1 MQHAPQQQPP
11 QSQQPMPRPG
21 LPKASPLGI
30 WLFLA
35 YLAVYAGFVWIS
47 AFSGTRLAARP
58 FGGVN
63 LAIIYGFILIVVPLI
78 LALAYLKWAK
88 KAED

>member
-1 MQHAPQQQPP
+1 MTPPSSPP
-11 QSQQPMPRPG
+11 QHPPER
-21 LPKASPLGI
+21 PKASPLGI

-35 YLAVYAGFVWIS
+35 YLAVYAGFVWIA
-47 AFSGTRLAARP
+47 AFSGTKLASRP

-63 LAIIYGFILIVVPLI
+63 LAIVYGFLLIVAPLI
-78 LALAYLKWAK
+78 LALAYLKWAG